1 MEQPAAMRRLR
12 RVHAATAPDAG
23 AMGAGSASSEVE
35 PPKAG
40 PEPEPRGAPKLL
52 TDEQMKSYVMNVR
65 EHVCVAFFSS
75 LVRLTQHVVQGY
87 IALPVADMPP
97 EWHDGLWQTCHDWLY
112 RGAPDRGDRDDRL
125 VFPAIPQLAEVTH
138 SPTVRGALSSILGAD
153 FAQHPHRTCVSLS
166 LPAARAA
173 PSI

>member
-23 AMGAGSASSEVE
+23 AMGGSASEVE

-65 EHVCVAFFSS
+65 EHVCVAFSSS
-75 LVRLTQHVVQGY
+75 LVVCGSHKRGTGLHRAARGGHAAGV
-87 IALPVADMPP
+87 ARRAVADLSRLAVPGRAGP
-97 EWHDGLWQTCHDWLY
+97 
-112 RGAPDRGDRDDRL
+112 RGPR
-125 VFPAIPQLAEVTH
+125 
-138 SPTVRGALSSILGAD
+138 
-153 FAQHPHRTCVSLS
+153 
-166 LPAARAA
+166 
-173 PSI
+173 